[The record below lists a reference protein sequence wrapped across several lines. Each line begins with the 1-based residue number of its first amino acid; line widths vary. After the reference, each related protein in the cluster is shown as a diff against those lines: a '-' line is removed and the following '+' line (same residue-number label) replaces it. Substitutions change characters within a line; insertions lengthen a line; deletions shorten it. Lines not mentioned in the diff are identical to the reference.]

1 MQVAAK
7 AALMRQTLSPDI
19 TSDAKTPGQVTFN
32 VTPKGKDK
40 VASSTHQNAQAGSSN
55 TETIK
60 PITVDLLTPRTII
73 PRSQWFTIFAPV
85 INFATDDTTA
95 IKKSLFELYT
105 SSIVSIKWN
114 KDITILVNFCVMDNA
129 H

>member
-40 VASSTHQNAQAGSSN
+40 DASSTHQNAQAGSSN

-60 PITVDLLTPRTII
+60 PITVDPPTPRTII
-73 PRSQWFTIFAPV
+73 PR
-85 INFATDDTTA
+85 
-95 IKKSLFELYT
+95 
-105 SSIVSIKWN
+105 VS
-114 KDITILVNFCVMDNA
+114 TVYYLCSCHRFCYGRYYGHQEISFRALCFFNYLN
-129 H
+129 